1 MVRRNTRRVCGRQV
15 CNDSNR
21 GFFATRARLG
31 RSPNNNST
39 SSRAGEDLP
48 SLFDRRLVSL
58 VCLPSDFPLFFSIS
72 PSFRLLSFEMEELF
86 FLVMEKLVMDL
97 SMDEFLLKSG
107 DFVARKVIVHP
118 PLSISRVSQSGE
130 MIFWRDEVFF
140 LKQLIQITKDPSISP
155 TTRTRIKRSN
165 NW

>member
-1 MVRRNTRRVCGRQV
+1 
-15 CNDSNR
+15 
-21 GFFATRARLG
+21 
-31 RSPNNNST
+31 
-39 SSRAGEDLP
+39 
-48 SLFDRRLVSL
+48 
-58 VCLPSDFPLFFSIS
+58 
-72 PSFRLLSFEMEELF
+72 
-86 FLVMEKLVMDL
+86 
-97 SMDEFLLKSG
+97 MDEFLLKSG

-118 PLSISRVSQSGE
+118 LLSIFRVSQSGE

>member
-58 VCLPSDFPLFFSIS
+58 VCLPSDFPLLFFS
-72 PSFRLLSFEMEELF
+72 PSLLLSLPFDSYLSKWRNYSFDE
-86 FLVMEKLVMDL
+86 EKLVMDL

-118 PLSISRVSQSGE
+118 LSSISRVFE
-130 MIFWRDEVFF
+130 F
-140 LKQLIQITKDPSISP
+140 LKTEK
-155 TTRTRIKRSN
+155 
-165 NW
+165 